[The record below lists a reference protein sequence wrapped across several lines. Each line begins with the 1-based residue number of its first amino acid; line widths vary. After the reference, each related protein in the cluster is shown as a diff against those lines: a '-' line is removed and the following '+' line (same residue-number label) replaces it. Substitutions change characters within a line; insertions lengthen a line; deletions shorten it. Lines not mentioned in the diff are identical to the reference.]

1 MLSIIII
8 SSSLN
13 QFASRQTEKK
23 VHITVL
29 DHHITSSIR
38 RSGTRELRQLYFH
51 YWTSR
56 HWAGIYWLMWKINKL
71 RWTRMRKFSIYQLEF
86 LNVNRG
92 LFISPYS
99 SVMQSVSLQ
108 ICYFGIER
116 MRLNFIE
123 ECKKDRKKNRG
134 ERKKTCWLNFVIL
147 SDKT

>member
-1 MLSIIII
+1 MLSIITI

-51 YWTSR
+51 CWTSR

-86 LNVNRG
+86 LNRG

-108 ICYFGIER
+108 ICCFAIER
-116 MRLNFIE
+116 MRLSFIE
-123 ECKKDRKKNRG
+123 EFKKDWKKNRG
-134 ERKKTCWLNFVIL
+134 ERKKTCWLNFVIFYF